1 MRCEVGRA
9 RPHAAA
15 AACTGGATR
24 KPSAKQARRRARTCR
39 WPAQVA
45 SRLGGRGVYG
55 VGQVTRADI
64 ARPRAACAPASRAQ
78 RQGRPKLLRMRGGGH
93 TCGWCSEEVGLGDE
107 VDCGVGRLAR
117 IIAPRRVHCDVCA
130 WRVSS
135 VWSGVCCGG
144 AVVLI
149 SRGGW
154 AKRAELGR
162 RSHLELKRR
171 LHLELKGVDLLFV
184 ERRQKGDDEW

>member
-1 MRCEVGRA
+1 MD
-9 RPHAAA
+9 
-15 AACTGGATR
+15 GGLV
-24 KPSAKQARRRARTCR
+24 S
-39 WPAQVA
+39 
-45 SRLGGRGVYG
+45 LG
-55 VGQVTRADI
+55 
-64 ARPRAACAPASRAQ
+64 
-78 RQGRPKLLRMRGGGH
+78 
-93 TCGWCSEEVGLGDE
+93 SEEVSLGDE
-107 VDCGVGRLAR
+107 VDRGVDRPAR
-117 IIAPRRVHCDVCA
+117 ILAPRRVHCDVCA
-130 WRVSS
+130 WRVSC

-171 LHLELKGVDLLFV
+171 LHLELKGVDLLIV